1 MGQRLSGPRH
11 YVDRPCRPGFRL
23 IRTII
28 TRRDEMDRLRH
39 KIIALKGQGRLAS
52 LWLAVV
58 LLITILLS
66 ASCRRQPE
74 RPRASYAPIPEIE
87 QTFGRL
93 FATSNLPTPD
103 QNGTGDRLG
112 LFRDDTGTLWG
123 IPLTIDDNGN
133 ILGCA
138 PPGLRDAPVT
148 DRYPSDAGQIV
159 GVENAPT
166 GWRGGTGRL
175 ELIFRDSHGTLKWQP
190 VTGGDLKSGP
200 ICWSQSPP
208 VQPLKYYRMARTDAN

>member
-1 MGQRLSGPRH
+1 MLLH
-11 YVDRPCRPGFRL
+11 RP
-23 IRTII
+23 IRERR
-28 TRRDEMDRLRH
+28 TRA
-39 KIIALKGQGRLAS
+39 I
-52 LWLAVV
+52 LWAGLCGIVFFS
-58 LLITILLS
+58 S

-74 RPRASYAPIPEIE
+74 RPRASYAPIPEIQ

-112 LFRDDTGTLWG
+112 LFRDDTDTLWG
-123 IPLTIDDNGN
+123 IPLTIDENGN

-175 ELIFRDSHGTLKWQP
+175 ELIFRDAHGTLKWQP

-208 VQPLKYYRMARTDAN
+208 VQPLKYYRMARTDAK